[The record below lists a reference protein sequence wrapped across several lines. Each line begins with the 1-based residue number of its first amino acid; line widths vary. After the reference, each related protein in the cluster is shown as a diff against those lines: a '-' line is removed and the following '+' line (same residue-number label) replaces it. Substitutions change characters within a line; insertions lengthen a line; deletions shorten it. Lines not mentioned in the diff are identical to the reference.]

1 MPKRYAHLLASTGL
15 AMAGLLLSGCGGS
28 SSSRGPQIDLSH
40 LDPAE
45 AAYCD
50 QLISSHCLYP
60 FPSNHYTLADD
71 SSVTGLRIH
80 LQAQALPVAQPTGV
94 PGLPTE
100 SAAMDPAEWNRNDG
114 FSPGAMLLA
123 HFPGIDLEQTGAV
136 TLGDIEASLD
146 SDAPILVIDAETLE
160 RHLIW
165 AELDATAT
173 DPERQSLMI
182 RPAAN
187 FIEGRR
193 YIVALRSLRDAQ
205 GELLPAPALFRA
217 YRDNLRTG
225 ETVYEQRRP
234 AMEDIFSRL
243 EAHGIARD
251 SLTLAWDFTIASQQ
265 NLTGRLLHLR
275 DDAFARLGDQAPV
288 FNVTEVGKEIDGQE
302 RALISRG
309 ITGTFEVPNYL
320 TTPGGVPGGR
330 FNYAE
335 DGEGGIDADAL
346 PQVRNNDDVVQARFR
361 CQIAESTVADFEDD
375 TAPVNPARAAL
386 YGHGLFG
393 EGPGGEFR
401 SDAVRVMSNDHNI
414 MYCATDW
421 IGMSRFDVEAGVV
434 PLVLANI
441 SNLPMMNDRSQQGL
455 LNFMYLARLLTHPD
469 GFASHPAFSH
479 EGQVVFET
487 EHDEVF
493 FDGNSQGG
501 IMGGALV
508 ATAPDIHRG
517 VLGVPGANYSL
528 LLQRFGPFE
537 ERFGFILYGAYP
549 DTLDQSAVFALMQM
563 LWDRAENNGYLSHL
577 AGRHLPN
584 TDTDKRVLLH
594 AALGDHL
601 VTHWS
606 AEIIA
611 RTIGA
616 PLHEP
621 TRRLGDHTDSNPY
634 FAIDDIQYPH
644 QGHALMIWDS
654 GAWNPETD
662 RGNAL
667 PPTNNTGPTKETGF
681 GNDPHESP
689 RRTPAAQAQK
699 SAFMQRDSE
708 VIDVCGDDICRSFD
722 HTGLDR

>member
-1 MPKRYAHLLASTGL
+1 MPTRYSPLLATTSL
-15 AMAGLLLSGCGGS
+15 VFASLILSGCGGSS

-45 AAYCD
+45 ATYCD

-60 FPSNHYTLADD
+60 FPSNHYTLSDD
-71 SSVTGLRIH
+71 DSVTGLRINF
-80 LQAQALPVAQPTGV
+80 QAAGLPVAQPTGV
-94 PGLPTE
+94 PGLPT
-100 SAAMDPAEWNRNDG
+100 SAAPMNPQEWNRNDG

-123 HFPGIDLEQTGAV
+123 HFPGVDLEETGAV
-136 TLGDIEASLD
+136 TLGDIEASLAA
-146 SDAPILVIDAETLE
+146 DAPILVIDAETLE
-160 RHLIW
+160 RQLIW
-165 AELDATAT
+165 AELDANAG

-193 YIVALRSLRDAQ
+193 YIVALRQLRDDQ

-225 ETVYEQRRP
+225 QEVYEQRRP

-243 EAHGIARD
+243 ADHGVARD

-265 NLTGRLLHLR
+265 NLTERLLHLR
-275 DDAFARLGDQAPV
+275 DDAFARLGDQPPAFQV
-288 FNVTEVGKEIDGQE
+288 DTVGVEIDGE
-302 RALISRG
+302 ARPLLSRG
-309 ITGTFEVPNYL
+309 ISGTFEVPNYL
-320 TTPGGVPGGR
+320 TSPGGQPGGR
-330 FNYAE
+330 FNYT
-335 DGEGGIDADAL
+335 DDDADAL
-346 PQVRNNDDVVQARFR
+346 PQVLNNDDVVQARFR
-361 CQIAESTVADFEDD
+361 CQISDATVADFDDD
-375 TAPVNPARAAL
+375 TATVTPARAAL

-401 SDAVRVMSNDHNI
+401 SNAVRDMAHDHNI

-421 IGMSRFDVEAGVV
+421 IGMARFDVETGVV
-434 PLVLANI
+434 PLVLADI

-479 EGQVVFET
+479 EGQLVFEV

-549 DTLDQSAVFALMQM
+549 DTLDQSLVFALMQM

-584 TDTDKRVLLH
+584 TGTDKRVLLQ

-616 PLHEP
+616 PVHEP

-644 QGHALMIWDS
+644 QGHGLMIWDS
-654 GAWNPETD
+654 GAYDPDTD

-667 PPTNNTGPTKETGF
+667 PPTNNTGPTKDTGY